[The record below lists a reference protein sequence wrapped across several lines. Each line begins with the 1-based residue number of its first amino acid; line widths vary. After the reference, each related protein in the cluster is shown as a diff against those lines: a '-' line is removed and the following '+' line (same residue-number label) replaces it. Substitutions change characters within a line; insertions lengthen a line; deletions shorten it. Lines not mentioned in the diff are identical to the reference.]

1 MGLQGDACALG
12 ARGREQAGGRIELS
26 GKGLGPPVSCRPA
39 EEQVHDQRVLA
50 PPLWHL
56 ILI

>member
-12 ARGREQAGGRIELS
+12 ARGREQAGGRIEFWRRVW
-26 GKGLGPPVSCRPA
+26 GPPVSCRPA

-50 PPLWHL
+50 PPLWRLTL
-56 ILI
+56 I